1 MREARRDKDRSV
13 GSYIASV
20 IGNAIVLFLVNKVPE
35 WDLRF
40 ITDGYTAVLWAMNL
54 SLIVQIAGNALLVFF
69 HPRFLHYL
77 GQTVF
82 SAVSLLSIIILAAVF
97 PFDFAYVAGVLNTLV
112 RIALIVGAVGTG
124 ISIVVNL
131 FRAVGSLLRRNDR

>member
-69 HPRFLHYL
+69 HPLFIPFPMTDSFHFLHQGVYRFHVFL
-77 GQTVF
+77 GAF
-82 SAVSLLSIIILAAVF
+82 
-97 PFDFAYVAGVLNTLV
+97 
-112 RIALIVGAVGTG
+112 
-124 ISIVVNL
+124 
-131 FRAVGSLLRRNDR
+131 